1 MTRPQSPRS
10 AKTKVT
16 ESAIDLTVL
25 ALGLSLLFEVLQSQ
39 GIQIPDGLE
48 AKATAFAMALGGTFA
63 RWIRH
68 RKVYG

>member
-1 MTRPQSPRS
+1 MISPRS

-25 ALGLSLLFEVLQSQ
+25 ALGLGLLFEILRAS
-39 GIQIPDGLE
+39 GIQVPDGME
-48 AKATAFAMALGGTFA
+48 AKATAFAMALGGTIA

-68 RKVYG
+68 RIVYK

>member
-1 MTRPQSPRS
+1 MISPRS

-16 ESAIDLTVL
+16 ESAVDLTVL
-25 ALGLSLLFEVLQSQ
+25 ALGCSLGFELARAK
-39 GIQIPDGLE
+39 GIQIPEGIE
-48 AKATAFAMALGGTFA
+48 AKATAFLMALGGTAA

>member
-1 MTRPQSPRS
+1 MISPRS

-16 ESAIDLTVL
+16 ESAVDLAAL
-25 ALGLSLLFEVLQSQ
+25 ACGLSLLFEVLKAT
-39 GIQIPDGLE
+39 GHQIPEGIE
-48 AKATAFAMALGGTFA
+48 AKATAFLMALGGTVA

>member
-1 MTRPQSPRS
+1 MTKPKSPRS
-10 AKTKVT
+10 AKTKIT
-16 ESAIDLTVL
+16 ESAIDLAAL
-25 ALGLSLLFEVLQSQ
+25 ACGLSLLFEVLRSR

-48 AKATAFAMALGGTFA
+48 AKATAFLMAVGGTAA